1 MSTRQPEA
9 SAWRAVAR
17 AAEPIRIGT
26 SGWHYASWL
35 GPFFPRDL
43 RRRDHLRF
51 YAERF
56 PTAELNGVFYRTP
69 TLAAVR
75 GWREQTPDG
84 FVFAWKASKFI
95 THWKRLGETCR
106 NSLALMESRLD
117 VLGPKAGP
125 VLFQLPP
132 RMTANRERIAAFLQ
146 MLPKRR
152 RFAFEFRHPSWYEDA
167 ILDVL
172 RDHDAALCLSDHH
185 DAPAPWQ
192 ATAGHVYVRAHGP
205 GGHYRGR
212 YPRATLERWAAQ
224 MTDWARQGRA
234 VYCYFDND
242 QKSAAPR
249 DARRLIGL
257 VEACQERLP
266 GAGVEPRFHPRRPAM
281 PKHAKQLDEL
291 FHDAL
296 KDIYFAEK
304 KILTALPKMAKAVQS
319 DELRAAFR
327 KHEGE
332 TEEHVDR
339 LERVFAMI
347 DKKPQG
353 KTCDAI
359 VGIIDEGNEIAKQY
373 KGSAA
378 LDAGLLAGAQA
389 VEHYEIARYGTLK
402 TWAEELGLGDA
413 VGLLD
418 ETLQEEK
425 ATDEALTEIAES
437 GVNQQAQTA
446 A

>member
-1 MSTRQPEA
+1 MP
-9 SAWRAVAR
+9 R
-17 AAEPIRIGT
+17 AAEAIRIGT

-35 GPFFPRDL
+35 GAFFPQGV
-43 RRRDHLRF
+43 RRKDYLRF

-75 GWREQTPDG
+75 SWREQTPGG

-95 THWKRLGETCR
+95 THWKRLGESCQ
-106 NSLALMESRLD
+106 NSLALMETRLK

-132 RMTANRERIAAFLQ
+132 HMRADRERLAAFFK
-146 MLPKRR
+146 MLSKRR

-192 ATAGHVYVRAHGP
+192 ATAAHVYVRGHGP
-205 GGHYRGR
+205 GGR
-212 YPRATLERWAAQ
+212 YKGNYSLATLDRWAAQ
-224 MTDWARQGRA
+224 MNEWARRGRA

-249 DARRLIGL
+249 DARRLMRL
-257 VEACQERLP
+257 VEASPQERL
-266 GAGVEPRFHPRRPAM
+266 GAVGVELRFHPRRPAM
-281 PKHAKQLDEL
+281 PKHTKQLNEL

-304 KILTALPKMAKAVQS
+304 KILGALPKMAKAANS

-332 TEEHVDR
+332 TEGHVGR

-353 KTCDAI
+353 KTCDA
-359 VGIIDEGNEIAKQY
+359 VLGIIAEGEEIAKEY

-425 ATDEALTEIAES
+425 ATDEALTEIAAS
-437 GVNQQAQTA
+437 GVNEQAQTA